1 MEIVA
6 TDWMREVFEP
16 TVRMIPAEFRS
27 QIQPAQFFHE
37 VLDHRWFMAERV
49 GHDVSMQDAVT
60 SYIKNVLPQ
69 YKMDKRVLA
78 AINAD
83 ADSGVVDDE
92 YTYSTSSPM
101 TRDIDE
107 DDQDASVWAS

>member
-1 MEIVA
+1 
-6 TDWMREVFEP
+6 
-16 TVRMIPAEFRS
+16 
-27 QIQPAQFFHE
+27 
-37 VLDHRWFMAERV
+37 MAERV

-92 YTYSTSSPM
+92 YTYSTPAPAAAPAVATS
-101 TRDIDE
+101 DDDDE
-107 DDQDASVWAS
+107 YDQDASVWAS

>member
-1 MEIVA
+1 
-6 TDWMREVFEP
+6 
-16 TVRMIPAEFRS
+16 
-27 QIQPAQFFHE
+27 
-37 VLDHRWFMAERV
+37 
-49 GHDVSMQDAVT
+49 MQDAVT

-92 YTYSTSSPM
+92 STYSQANNSGAN
-101 TRDIDE
+101 IDE

>member
-1 MEIVA
+1 MVYG
-6 TDWMREVFEP
+6 RK
-16 TVRMIPAEFRS
+16 S
-27 QIQPAQFFHE
+27 Y
-37 VLDHRWFMAERV
+37 
-49 GHDVSMQDAVT
+49 HDVAMQDAVT

-69 YKMDKRVLA
+69 YKMDKHVLA

-92 YTYSTSSPM
+92 YTYSSPAPVGH
-101 TRDIDE
+101 DIDE